1 MKTKSYTKYL
11 GILLV
16 IVSVFTLFFNW
27 ISAARYIKNLQK
39 AASDSLGFFSDYSY
53 TDALIEDAIDSLDDT
68 LDDLRDS
75 AEDLEYYYDIPANK
89 ARSVAK
95 KATRILKTIKDF
107 ALSPCD
113 AALIC
118 ADASS
123 ILRTAVKYEM
133 ISESTT
139 DSDEYKR
146 GKTIM
151 FVISLMFWAAL
162 LLGIAALAMRVL
174 GRSQN
179 LDIAYFAV
187 MILLAL
193 AAIIVTIWANGKLED
208 SVLRLTLWPFLGVLC
223 AVPMKLL
230 PNIKASAYTPAR
242 ANTRAYARPS
252 APALT
257 CASCGSR
264 LDPSER
270 FCSHCGAPTAQARPA
285 AAATICQTCGA
296 AVDNGYTFCPNCGSP
311 GYAVRARPAG
321 SARPAAQLWTRTRA
335 SARRAATRR
344 SELHKNAGAAILR
357 LRFFKLWKTGGS
369 FQLESD
375 VVAVELEETIRTQQA

>member
-242 ANTRAYARPS
+242 ANTRANARPS

-285 AAATICQTCGA
+285 AAAICQTCGA
-296 AVDNGYTFCPNCGSP
+296 TVDNGYTFCPNCGSP
-311 GYAVRARPAG
+311 VTRYAPTSWVCPTCGATLDAN
-321 SARPAAQLWTRTRA
+321 TRFCPTCG
-335 SARRAATRR
+335 
-344 SELHKNAGAAILR
+344 HPKI
-357 LRFFKLWKTGGS
+357 
-369 FQLESD
+369 
-375 VVAVELEETIRTQQA
+375 

>member
-223 AVPMKLL
+223 AVPISSCRISGL
-230 PNIKASAYTPAR
+230 PPTLPRVRIRVLMRVLPH
-242 ANTRAYARPS
+242 
-252 APALT
+252 
-257 CASCGSR
+257 R
-264 LDPSER
+264 L
-270 FCSHCGAPTAQARPA
+270 
-285 AAATICQTCGA
+285 
-296 AVDNGYTFCPNCGSP
+296 
-311 GYAVRARPAG
+311 
-321 SARPAAQLWTRTRA
+321 
-335 SARRAATRR
+335 
-344 SELHKNAGAAILR
+344 
-357 LRFFKLWKTGGS
+357 
-369 FQLESD
+369 
-375 VVAVELEETIRTQQA
+375 

>member
-242 ANTRAYARPS
+242 ANTRAYARPAAADWIRPS
-252 APALT
+252 A
-257 CASCGSR
+257 S
-264 LDPSER
+264 
-270 FCSHCGAPTAQARPA
+270 APTAAHPLHRQDRLQPPRSARPA
-285 AAATICQTCGA
+285 ARPLTTDIRSART
-296 AVDNGYTFCPNCGSP
+296 
-311 GYAVRARPAG
+311 AVRRLRGTRRPAG

-344 SELHKNAGAAILR
+344 SELHKTPEPRYCGSGFFSFGKQAGHFSLNR
-357 LRFFKLWKTGGS
+357 MS
-369 FQLESD
+369 SP
-375 VVAVELEETIRTQQA
+375 

>member
-162 LLGIAALAMRVL
+162 LLGIAALAMRVPRCTVR
-174 GRSQN
+174 GPHEAPAEYQG
-179 LDIAYFAV
+179 F
-187 MILLAL
+187 
-193 AAIIVTIWANGKLED
+193 
-208 SVLRLTLWPFLGVLC
+208 RLHSRACEYACLC
-223 AVPMKLL
+223 ASFRTGSDLRILRQQTGSVRALLL
-230 PNIKASAYTPAR
+230 PLR
-242 ANTRAYARPS
+242 
-252 APALT
+252 
-257 CASCGSR
+257 
-264 LDPSER
+264 
-270 FCSHCGAPTAQARPA
+270 
-285 AAATICQTCGA
+285 
-296 AVDNGYTFCPNCGSP
+296 
-311 GYAVRARPAG
+311 
-321 SARPAAQLWTRTRA
+321 RTRC
-335 SARRAATRR
+335 T
-344 SELHKNAGAAILR
+344 G
-357 LRFFKLWKTGGS
+357 KTGCSRHDLPDLRRG
-369 FQLESD
+369 
-375 VVAVELEETIRTQQA
+375 R

>member
-193 AAIIVTIWANGKLED
+193 AAIIVTIWQ
-208 SVLRLTLWPFLGVLC
+208 T
-223 AVPMKLL
+223 
-230 PNIKASAYTPAR
+230 AS
-242 ANTRAYARPS
+242 
-252 APALT
+252 
-257 CASCGSR
+257 
-264 LDPSER
+264 
-270 FCSHCGAPTAQARPA
+270 
-285 AAATICQTCGA
+285 
-296 AVDNGYTFCPNCGSP
+296 
-311 GYAVRARPAG
+311 
-321 SARPAAQLWTRTRA
+321 
-335 SARRAATRR
+335 
-344 SELHKNAGAAILR
+344 
-357 LRFFKLWKTGGS
+357 WKTACS
-369 FQLESD
+369 
-375 VVAVELEETIRTQQA
+375 A

>member
-174 GRSQN
+174 FRC
-179 LDIAYFAV
+179 D
-187 MILLAL
+187 
-193 AAIIVTIWANGKLED
+193 D
-208 SVLRLTLWPFLGVLC
+208 
-223 AVPMKLL
+223 
-230 PNIKASAYTPAR
+230 
-242 ANTRAYARPS
+242 
-252 APALT
+252 
-257 CASCGSR
+257 
-264 LDPSER
+264 
-270 FCSHCGAPTAQARPA
+270 
-285 AAATICQTCGA
+285 
-296 AVDNGYTFCPNCGSP
+296 
-311 GYAVRARPAG
+311 PAG
-321 SARPAAQLWTRTRA
+321 SCGDHRHDLGKRQVGRQRAPPDAVAVPRCAVRDPHEAPAEYQGFRLHSRACEYACLCASFRTGSDLR
-335 SARRAATRR
+335 
-344 SELHKNAGAAILR
+344 ILR
-357 LRFFKLWKTGGS
+357 QQTGSVRALLLPLRRTHCTGKTGCSRHDLPDLRRG
-369 FQLESD
+369 
-375 VVAVELEETIRTQQA
+375 R

>member
-75 AEDLEYYYDIPANK
+75 AEDLEYYSMTFLAANK

-107 ALSPCD
+107 ALSPGD

-174 GRSQN
+174 GRSSESGHRVFRCDDPAGSCGDHRHDLGKRQVGRQRAPP
-179 LDIAYFAV
+179 DAV
-187 MILLAL
+187 AVPRCAVRGPHEAPAEYQGFRIHSRACEY
-193 AAIIVTIWANGKLED
+193 AC
-208 SVLRLTLWPFLGVLC
+208 LC
-223 AVPMKLL
+223 ASFRTGSDLRILRQQTGSVRALLL
-230 PNIKASAYTPAR
+230 PLR
-242 ANTRAYARPS
+242 RTRCTGKTGCLPPRS
-252 APALT
+252 
-257 CASCGSR
+257 
-264 LDPSER
+264 
-270 FCSHCGAPTAQARPA
+270 ARPA
-285 AAATICQTCGA
+285 ARPLTTDINAS
-296 AVDNGYTFCPNCGSP
+296 CPNCGSP
-311 GYAVRARPAG
+311 VTRYAPTSWVCPTCGATLDAN
-321 SARPAAQLWTRTRA
+321 TRFCPTCG
-335 SARRAATRR
+335 
-344 SELHKNAGAAILR
+344 HPKI
-357 LRFFKLWKTGGS
+357 
-369 FQLESD
+369 
-375 VVAVELEETIRTQQA
+375 

>member
-1 MKTKSYTKYL
+1 MKYENKVLHK
-11 GILLV
+11 
-16 IVSVFTLFFNW
+16 VSW
-27 ISAARYIKNLQK
+27 HSACHRVRFHAVLQLDQRRALYQKPPK

-75 AEDLEYYYDIPANK
+75 AENLEYYYDIPANK

-107 ALSPCD
+107 ALSPRD

-162 LLGIAALAMRVL
+162 LLGIAALTMRVL

-270 FCSHCGAPTAQARPA
+270 FLLPLR
-285 AAATICQTCGA
+285 
-296 AVDNGYTFCPNCGSP
+296 
-311 GYAVRARPAG
+311 
-321 SARPAAQLWTRTRA
+321 RTRC
-335 SARRAATRR
+335 T
-344 SELHKNAGAAILR
+344 G
-357 LRFFKLWKTGGS
+357 KTGCSRHDLPDLRRG
-369 FQLESD
+369 
-375 VVAVELEETIRTQQA
+375 R

>member
-39 AASDSLGFFSDYSY
+39 AASDSLGFFSDHSY

-107 ALSPCD
+107 ALSPRD

-151 FVISLMFWAAL
+151 FVISLMFWAVL

-179 LDIAYFAV
+179 LGKRQVGRQRAPPDAV
-187 MILLAL
+187 AVPRC
-193 AAIIVTIWANGKLED
+193 AVRGPHEAPAEYQGF
-208 SVLRLTLWPFLGVLC
+208 RLHSRACEYACLC
-223 AVPMKLL
+223 ASFRTGSDLRILRQQTGSVRALLL
-230 PNIKASAYTPAR
+230 PLR
-242 ANTRAYARPS
+242 
-252 APALT
+252 
-257 CASCGSR
+257 
-264 LDPSER
+264 
-270 FCSHCGAPTAQARPA
+270 
-285 AAATICQTCGA
+285 
-296 AVDNGYTFCPNCGSP
+296 
-311 GYAVRARPAG
+311 
-321 SARPAAQLWTRTRA
+321 RTRC
-335 SARRAATRR
+335 T
-344 SELHKNAGAAILR
+344 G
-357 LRFFKLWKTGGS
+357 KTG
-369 FQLESD
+369 
-375 VVAVELEETIRTQQA
+375 

>member
-151 FVISLMFWAAL
+151 FVISLMFWAVL
-162 LLGIAALAMRVL
+162 LLGIAATGHARSWAAAESGHRVFRCDDPAGSCGDHRHDLGKRQVGRQRAPPDAVAVPRCAVRGPHEAPAEYQGFRLHSRACEYSVLMRVL
-174 GRSQN
+174 PH
-179 LDIAYFAV
+179 
-187 MILLAL
+187 
-193 AAIIVTIWANGKLED
+193 
-208 SVLRLTLWPFLGVLC
+208 RL
-223 AVPMKLL
+223 
-230 PNIKASAYTPAR
+230 
-242 ANTRAYARPS
+242 
-252 APALT
+252 
-257 CASCGSR
+257 
-264 LDPSER
+264 
-270 FCSHCGAPTAQARPA
+270 
-285 AAATICQTCGA
+285 
-296 AVDNGYTFCPNCGSP
+296 
-311 GYAVRARPAG
+311 
-321 SARPAAQLWTRTRA
+321 
-335 SARRAATRR
+335 
-344 SELHKNAGAAILR
+344 
-357 LRFFKLWKTGGS
+357 
-369 FQLESD
+369 
-375 VVAVELEETIRTQQA
+375 

>member
-151 FVISLMFWAAL
+151 FVISLMFWAVL

-187 MILLAL
+187 TESSATVPL
-193 AAIIVTIWANGKLED
+193 KP
-208 SVLRLTLWPFLGVLC
+208 LRKRRQRAPPDAVAVPRCAVRGPHEAPAEYQGFRLHSRACEYACLC
-223 AVPMKLL
+223 ASFRTGSDLRILRQQTGSVRALLL
-230 PNIKASAYTPAR
+230 PLR
-242 ANTRAYARPS
+242 
-252 APALT
+252 
-257 CASCGSR
+257 
-264 LDPSER
+264 
-270 FCSHCGAPTAQARPA
+270 
-285 AAATICQTCGA
+285 
-296 AVDNGYTFCPNCGSP
+296 
-311 GYAVRARPAG
+311 
-321 SARPAAQLWTRTRA
+321 RTRC
-335 SARRAATRR
+335 T
-344 SELHKNAGAAILR
+344 G
-357 LRFFKLWKTGGS
+357 KTGCSRHDLPDLRRG
-369 FQLESD
+369 
-375 VVAVELEETIRTQQA
+375 R

>member
-107 ALSPCD
+107 ALSPRD

-151 FVISLMFWAAL
+151 FVISLVFWAAL

-193 AAIIVTIWANGKLED
+193 AAIIVTIWANGMQNSNMISDSKL
-208 SVLRLTLWPFLGVLC
+208 
-223 AVPMKLL
+223 K
-230 PNIKASAYTPAR
+230 
-242 ANTRAYARPS
+242 
-252 APALT
+252 
-257 CASCGSR
+257 
-264 LDPSER
+264 
-270 FCSHCGAPTAQARPA
+270 
-285 AAATICQTCGA
+285 
-296 AVDNGYTFCPNCGSP
+296 
-311 GYAVRARPAG
+311 
-321 SARPAAQLWTRTRA
+321 QL
-335 SARRAATRR
+335 
-344 SELHKNAGAAILR
+344 I
-357 LRFFKLWKTGGS
+357 
-369 FQLESD
+369 
-375 VVAVELEETIRTQQA
+375 

>member
-151 FVISLMFWAAL
+151 FVISLMFWAVL

-270 FCSHCGAPTAQARPA
+270 FCSHCGAPTPQARPA

-296 AVDNGYTFCPNCGSP
+296 TVDNGYTFCPNCGSP
-311 GYAVRARPAG
+311 VTRYAPTSWVCPTCGATLDAN
-321 SARPAAQLWTRTRA
+321 TRFCPTCG
-335 SARRAATRR
+335 
-344 SELHKNAGAAILR
+344 HPKI
-357 LRFFKLWKTGGS
+357 
-369 FQLESD
+369 
-375 VVAVELEETIRTQQA
+375 

>member
-223 AVPMKLL
+223 AIPMKLL

-270 FCSHCGAPTAQARPA
+270 FCSHCGAPTPQARPA

-296 AVDNGYTFCPNCGSP
+296 TVDNGYT
-311 GYAVRARPAG
+311 VRPLRCTRRPAG

-335 SARRAATRR
+335 SARRTATRR
-344 SELHKNAGAAILR
+344 SEVHKTPEPRTAAPVFSASGNRRVI
-357 LRFFKLWKTGGS
+357 S
-369 FQLESD
+369 
-375 VVAVELEETIRTQQA
+375 A

>member
-139 DSDEYKR
+139 DSDVRYLAGVLGSAPARHCRTGHARSWAVAESGHRVFRCDDPAGSCGDHRHDLGKRQVGRQRAPPDAVAVPRCAVRGPHEAPAEYQGFR
-146 GKTIM
+146 LHSRACEYACLCASFRTGSDLRILRQQTGS
-151 FVISLMFWAAL
+151 VRAL
-162 LLGIAALAMRVL
+162 LLPLRCTRCTGKTSCSRHDLPDLRR
-174 GRSQN
+174 GR
-179 LDIAYFAV
+179 
-187 MILLAL
+187 
-193 AAIIVTIWANGKLED
+193 
-208 SVLRLTLWPFLGVLC
+208 
-223 AVPMKLL
+223 
-230 PNIKASAYTPAR
+230 
-242 ANTRAYARPS
+242 
-252 APALT
+252 
-257 CASCGSR
+257 
-264 LDPSER
+264 
-270 FCSHCGAPTAQARPA
+270 
-285 AAATICQTCGA
+285 
-296 AVDNGYTFCPNCGSP
+296 
-311 GYAVRARPAG
+311 
-321 SARPAAQLWTRTRA
+321 
-335 SARRAATRR
+335 
-344 SELHKNAGAAILR
+344 
-357 LRFFKLWKTGGS
+357 
-369 FQLESD
+369 
-375 VVAVELEETIRTQQA
+375 